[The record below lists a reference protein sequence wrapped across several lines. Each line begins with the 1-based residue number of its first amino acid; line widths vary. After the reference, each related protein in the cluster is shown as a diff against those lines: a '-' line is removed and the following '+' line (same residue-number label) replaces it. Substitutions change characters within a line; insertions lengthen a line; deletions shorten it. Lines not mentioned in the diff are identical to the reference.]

1 MVSLLQQRTFK
12 DCNHLGCPPVEV
24 HGVGRV
30 ILVRL
35 VPVEALRHPVGGQ
48 QVRAGQARHL
58 RRLGL
63 HPGVKVLKYFVIM
76 RLEKVRS
83 PLNMIRP
90 EQ

>member
-1 MVSLLQQRTFK
+1 M
-12 DCNHLGCPPVEV
+12 EV

-48 QVRAGQARHL
+48 QVGAGQARHL

-63 HPGVKVLKYFVIM
+63 HPGVKVLEYYNNNRSFYSLSDSIM
-76 RLEKVRS
+76 
-83 PLNMIRP
+83 
-90 EQ
+90 